1 MMPSLGVRAVR
12 GRHDNPKAFN
22 LKALVHRPRRF
33 RSRHV
38 NNLSKAAPQGSREDL
53 MIANQ
58 KICVV
63 LPAYNA
69 GRTLETTYREIS
81 RDVVDDVILVDDA
94 STDDTLAVAK
104 KLGIFTIAH
113 ARNKGYGELILPSPS
128 EASFSLQKEFANW
141 WPGVKLA

>member
-1 MMPSLGVRAVR
+1 
-12 GRHDNPKAFN
+12 
-22 LKALVHRPRRF
+22 
-33 RSRHV
+33 
-38 NNLSKAAPQGSREDL
+38 

-69 GRTLETTYREIS
+69 GRTLETTYREIA

-104 KLGIFTIAH
+104 KLGIYAVAH
-113 ARNKGYGELILPSPS
+113 ARNKGGKRKPGERPR
-128 EASFSLQKEFANW
+128 ASRISRAKVRPYVIAAPVSAYRRSGLQPKPALRSGPAGARNRRSCL
-141 WPGVKLA
+141 G